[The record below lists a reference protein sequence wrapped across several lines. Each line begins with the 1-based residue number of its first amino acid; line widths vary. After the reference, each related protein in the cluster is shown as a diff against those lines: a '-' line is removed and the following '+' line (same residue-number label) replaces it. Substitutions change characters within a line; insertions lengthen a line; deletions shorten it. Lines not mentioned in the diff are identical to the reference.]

1 LHEIGLDSSAP
12 GEPEYQVKVLKLWN
26 DYPLSF
32 GDEPDRRDLL
42 NMKPHLSRA
51 VEIAGSLIL
60 LGCLFT
66 AIAPSTGHAQE
77 RYPPDDNAPTGNYPP
92 PGNPPPREPRAG
104 GYNRFE
110 PKYTFSLFLGS
121 RFGGT
126 IAINT
131 PNVDY
136 LPISSSLNW
145 GFNAG
150 ARLVPHLFAEFMWN
164 RQTTTLSAHDIP
176 TSEIV
181 PLANNAHLDMYQGS
195 LLYEIW
201 ASSRFRPY
209 AVGGIGFTH
218 FDSQG
223 ILSFSDRFSYNLG
236 GGLKYLFAPHLALR
250 AEMRW
255 SPSRTT
261 SSKTTFCDP
270 FLGCFV
276 TAISNHAEQGQA
288 NIGLE
293 FRF

>member
-1 LHEIGLDSSAP
+1 MT
-12 GEPEYQVKVLKLWN
+12 
-26 DYPLSF
+26 
-32 GDEPDRRDLL
+32 
-42 NMKPHLSRA
+42 MKARVWRA
-51 VEIAGSLIL
+51 VEIAGSLL
-60 LGCLFT
+60 SLGCLFV
-66 AIAPSTGHAQE
+66 AIAPGTAHAQG
-77 RYPPDDNAPTGNYPP
+77 RYPPDSNPPPGSYPP
-92 PGNPPPREPRAG
+92 PSYPRPRKPDTA

-121 RFGGT
+121 RFGGN
-126 IAINT
+126 IAVNT

-136 LPISSSLNW
+136 LPIDSSLNW

-150 ARLVPHLFAEFMWN
+150 ARLMPHLFAEFMWN

-176 TSEIV
+176 TNQTV
-181 PLANNAHLDMYQGS
+181 TLTDNAHLDMYQGS

-201 ASSRFRPY
+201 ASSKVRPY
-209 AVGGIGFTH
+209 VVGGIGFTH
-218 FDSQG
+218 FDSHG
-223 ILSFSDRFSYNLG
+223 ILSFSNRFSYNLG
-236 GGLKYLFAPHLALR
+236 GGVKYLFAPHLALR

-276 TAISNHAEQGQA
+276 TPISNHAEQGQA

>member
-1 LHEIGLDSSAP
+1 MTIKA
-12 GEPEYQVKVLKLWN
+12 QVLI
-26 DYPLSF
+26 
-32 GDEPDRRDLL
+32 
-42 NMKPHLSRA
+42 A
-51 VEIAGSLIL
+51 VEIAKSAIL
-60 LGCLFT
+60 LGCLLA
-66 AIAPSTGHAQE
+66 AIAPSVAQAQGG
-77 RYPPDDNAPTGNYPP
+77 YPPDGYRPPESYPA
-92 PGNPPPREPRAG
+92 PGNPPARYPRTEG
-104 GYNRFE
+104 FNRFE

-121 RFGGT
+121 RFGGN

-136 LPISSSLNW
+136 LPIDSSRNW

-164 RQTTTLSAHDIP
+164 RQTTTLSAHDVP
-176 TSEIV
+176 TNTIV
-181 PLANNAHLDMYQGS
+181 PLTNNAHLDMYQGG

-201 ASSRFRPY
+201 ASSHVRPY
-209 AVGGIGFTH
+209 VVGGIGFTH
-218 FDSQG
+218 FDSHG

-236 GGLKYLFAPHLALR
+236 GGVKYLFAPHMALR

-261 SSKTTFCDP
+261 SSRTTFCDP

-276 TAISNHAEQGQA
+276 TSISNHAEQGQA
-288 NIGLE
+288 NVGLE

>member
-1 LHEIGLDSSAP
+1 MRGCEQGRDVEDWVRAENELTNESVGDPPPTSASRL
-12 GEPEYQVKVLKLWN
+12 GEL
-26 DYPLSF
+26 
-32 GDEPDRRDLL
+32 
-42 NMKPHLSRA
+42 
-51 VEIAGSLIL
+51 
-60 LGCLFT
+60 
-66 AIAPSTGHAQE
+66 
-77 RYPPDDNAPTGNYPP
+77 RYPWT
-92 PGNPPPREPRAG
+92 
-104 GYNRFE
+104 
-110 PKYTFSLFLGS
+110 
-121 RFGGT
+121 
-126 IAINT
+126 
-131 PNVDY
+131 Y
-136 LPISSSLNW
+136 LPINSSLNW

-176 TSEIV
+176 TNQNV
-181 PLANNAHLDMYQGS
+181 LLTNNAHLDMYQGS

-201 ASSRFRPY
+201 ASSKVRPY
-209 AVGGIGFTH
+209 VVGGIGFTH
-218 FDSQG
+218 FDSHG

-236 GGLKYLFAPHLALR
+236 GGVKYLFAPHLALR

-276 TAISNHAEQGQA
+276 TPISNHAEQGQA

>member
-1 LHEIGLDSSAP
+1 MTIKA
-12 GEPEYQVKVLKLWN
+12 YVL
-26 DYPLSF
+26 
-32 GDEPDRRDLL
+32 
-42 NMKPHLSRA
+42 RA

-60 LGCLFT
+60 FGCLFA
-66 AIAPSTGHAQE
+66 AIAPSVAHGQE
-77 RYPPDDNAPTGNYPP
+77 GYSSNGFPPPASYPSQGDPPQRYPRTTGF
-92 PGNPPPREPRAG
+92 
-104 GYNRFE
+104 NRFE

-121 RFGGT
+121 RFGGN

-136 LPISSSLNW
+136 LPISNSFNW

-164 RQTTTLSAHDIP
+164 RQTTTLSAHDVP
-176 TSEIV
+176 TNQIV
-181 PLANNAHLDMYQGS
+181 PLTNNAHLDMYQGS

-201 ASSRFRPY
+201 ASSHVRPY
-209 AVGGIGFTH
+209 VVGGIGFTH

-236 GGLKYLFAPHLALR
+236 GGVKYLFAPHLALR

-261 SSKTTFCDP
+261 SSRTNFCDP

-276 TAISNHAEQGQA
+276 TSISNHAEQGQA